1 MISKGKLQQLR
12 ALAQHK
18 LVVEDTHYRSGAL
31 GIYYRALL
39 FHIQV
44 NQGWAFD
51 DQSCMYH
58 LLVVNL
64 VSQVKAHSKALIE
77 EGVAEAAYPHV
88 SPSHSPSGPSATP
101 AGLPCHWGLF
111 ARNGVAFNIFD
122 ARNGDLQ

>member
-64 VSQVKAHSKALIE
+64 VSQVKAHSKALIG
-77 EGVAEAAYPHV
+77 EGVAEAAYPLV
-88 SPSHSPSGPSATP
+88 FPSHSPSGPFATA
-101 AGLPCHWGLF
+101 AGLPS
-111 ARNGVAFNIFD
+111 R
-122 ARNGDLQ
+122 